1 MYWQLKCV
9 SIKISLCSE
18 STLII
23 MTTQAGCQGVLKEEN
38 EEASREAQG
47 SGLCAPTAGD
57 TTLIPRWGTK
67 ILQASRPKSK

>member
-9 SIKISLCSE
+9 SIKISSCSE

-23 MTTQAGCQGVLKEEN
+23 MTTQAGCQGLLKEEN

-47 SGLCAPTAGD
+47 SGLCASTAGGHKFD
-57 TTLIPRWGTK
+57 PQVGN
-67 ILQASRPKSK
+67 